1 MRQDVVEQALIQ
13 LLKIRPL
20 KDKHL
25 MVFGVSTS
33 EILGRSIG
41 TSGSEAVARELFQT
55 IQKVQRQHG
64 FHLAFQCCEH
74 LNRACV
80 VERQTAERF
89 GWEEVRAIPTPKAG
103 GAMASVAF
111 QLLSDA
117 ICVEEIQADAGMD
130 IGDTLI
136 GMHLKPVAVPLRLDQ
151 KTVGHAHLT
160 MAYTRPKYIG
170 GPRTIYDNQ
179 RRGEQNVRS
188 FEKTRSTSY

>member
-1 MRQDVVEQALIQ
+1 MEQALDQ
-13 LLKIRPL
+13 LLKIQPL
-20 KDKHL
+20 TDKHL
-25 MVFGVSTS
+25 MVFGISTS
-33 EILGRSIG
+33 EIIGKSIG
-41 TSGSEAVARELFQT
+41 TSGSEAVARVLFQA
-55 IQKVQRQHG
+55 IQKIQKQHG

-89 GWEEVRAIPTPKAG
+89 GFVEVNAIPTPQAG

-117 ICVEEIQADAGMD
+117 VCVEEIQADAGVD

-136 GMHLKPVAVPLRLDQ
+136 GMHLKPVAVPLRSDR
-151 KTVGHAHLT
+151 KTLGQAHLT

-170 GPRTIYDNQ
+170 GPRTVYRQ
-179 RRGEQNVRS
+179 PKKGRT
-188 FEKTRSTSY
+188 KC